1 MLRRILVSQSQ
12 GWRADLAGFLALWPV
27 SGRRGAAVPL
37 HDGAPT
43 TFGLALAA
51 LAADR
56 IESFSMR
63 NPPGAPITRGLRR

>member
-1 MLRRILVSQSQ
+1 MLRRILVSQARDGAPILLDFSRC
-12 GWRADLAGFLALWPV
+12 GRSAGDA
-27 SGRRGAAVPL
+27 AQAVPL

-43 TFGLALAA
+43 TFGLA